1 MSKALEQTTACLLPA
16 EGVQSL
22 QWTNE
27 LVQKFWDF
35 QSRSTEAYFTSQ
47 FGSQIANAI
56 QDFIPKKARVLDYAC
71 GTGALTGH
79 LLHAGLSVAACDLSY
94 ESVEI
99 VQNKFQKQPEFLGAF
114 SIAELALKDLQF
126 DAVVLV
132 EVVEHIDDQV
142 LKRIFDDVRRVL
154 LPGGIVVVT
163 TPNNEDL
170 TIDTVYCPSC
180 DHTFHRWQ
188 HVRSWSAQTLS
199 VLFSSLGFQTI
210 TTQCTDFSL
219 SPQHGLIRYW
229 IRQLIRR
236 IFKWHSPHLVGVA
249 RLLSSDKNSNFG

>member
-1 MSKALEQTTACLLPA
+1 MSKALEQKSACPILA
-16 EGVQSL
+16 ERVQSL
-22 QWTNE
+22 QWINE
-27 LVQKFWDF
+27 LVQKFWDY

-47 FGSQIANAI
+47 FGSQIATVI
-56 QDFIPKKARVLDYAC
+56 QDFIPKKARVLNYAC

-79 LLHAGLSVAACDLSY
+79 LLHAGLSVATCDLSY

-99 VQNKFQKQPEFLGAF
+99 VQNKFQKQPGFLGAI

-142 LKRIFDDVRRVL
+142 LKIIFDDVRRVL
-154 LPGGIVVVT
+154 LPGGIIVVT
-163 TPNNEDL
+163 TPNDEDL
-170 TIDTVYCPSC
+170 AVDTVYCPSC
-180 DHTFHRWQ
+180 DHTFYRWQ
-188 HVRSWSAQTLS
+188 HVRSWSTQTLS

-210 TTQCTDFSL
+210 TTHCTDFSL

-236 IFKWHSPHLVGVA
+236 ILKRRSPHLVGVA
-249 RLLSSDKNSNFG
+249 CLLSGDKKSNFG